1 MTAQQIALAP
11 PAIDPGR
18 AHLYDENGVFYPEP
32 DGEPMPD
39 AEYQDRNIRSARY
52 QLDGFY
58 HDRPGTYVSGNTVI
72 YYEQGNPRRNV
83 SPDCYV
89 AFNVDYSVINY
100 HGSYWVW
107 EMGKPPDFVLEVA
120 SESTAGNDTGRKML
134 IYAGMGAGEYWLF
147 DRTVNGKHY
156 GFRMAGYYLGPE
168 GYEPF
173 AITEDAAG
181 NLRAHSPTL
190 GLDICWEYD
199 PALRHGIIRFY
210 NPVSGS
216 ICWITRSLL
225 TRWRKRGRGARPPR
239 RLCRIPRWLCKT
251 PRPRAQPPRRAASRQ
266 RPKPPPCA
274 SSCAGYRRPPRTTR
288 PAEPAGG
295 RGHFP
300 NIMRPMRYTAG
311 SRAHFLPERSCST
324 KPSSAWRFMSSW
336 TPAARCSA
344 AARRITR
351 PPRPILA
358 SARCAWGCRGRCP

>member
-1 MTAQQIALAP
+1 
-11 PAIDPGR
+11 
-18 AHLYDENGVFYPEP
+18 
-32 DGEPMPD
+32 MPD

-134 IYAGMGAGEYWLF
+134 IYASMGAGEYWLF

-173 AITEDAAG
+173 CDYGGCRRQPPGAQPDAGAG
-181 NLRAHSPTL
+181 HLL
-190 GLDICWEYD
+190 G
-199 PALRHGIIRFY
+199 
-210 NPVSGS
+210 V
-216 ICWITRSLL
+216 
-225 TRWRKRGRGARPPR
+225 
-239 RLCRIPRWLCKT
+239 
-251 PRPRAQPPRRAASRQ
+251 RPRAPARDNPLLQPGVGGVS
-266 RPKPPPCA
+266 
-274 SSCAGYRRPPRTTR
+274 AGL
-288 PAEPAGG
+288 
-295 RGHFP
+295 RGV
-300 NIMRPMRYTAG
+300 
-311 SRAHFLPERSCST
+311 L
-324 KPSSAWRFMSSW
+324 
-336 TPAARCSA
+336 
-344 AARRITR
+344 
-351 PPRPILA
+351 
-358 SARCAWGCRGRCP
+358 

>member
-1 MTAQQIALAP
+1 MTAQQIVQAP

-134 IYAGMGAGEYWLF
+134 IYASMGAGEYWLF

-210 NPVSGS
+210 NPVSGEYLLDYEES
-216 ICWITRSLL
+216 FDALEEARS
-225 TRWRKRGRGARPPR
+225 GRAAAEAALQDTEVALQNTEAALQDTEAALQDAEAARTTAEAGRIAAEAEAAALREQLR
-239 RLCRIPRWLCKT
+239 RL
-251 PRPRAQPPRRAASRQ
+251 Q
-266 RPKPPPCA
+266 A
-274 SSCAGYRRPPRTTR
+274 SSPDDQTC
-288 PAEPAGG
+288 
-295 RGHFP
+295 
-300 NIMRPMRYTAG
+300 
-311 SRAHFLPERSCST
+311 
-324 KPSSAWRFMSSW
+324 
-336 TPAARCSA
+336 
-344 AARRITR
+344 
-351 PPRPILA
+351 
-358 SARCAWGCRGRCP
+358 

>member
-1 MTAQQIALAP
+1 MTAQQIVQAP

-134 IYAGMGAGEYWLF
+134 IYASMGAGEYWLF

-173 AITEDAAG
+173 AIMEDAAG

-210 NPVSGS
+210 NPVSGEYLLDYEES
-216 ICWITRSLL
+216 FDALEEARS
-225 TRWRKRGRGARPPR
+225 GRAAAEAALQDTEVALRDTESALQDAEAARTTAEAGRIAAEAEAAALREQLR
-239 RLCRIPRWLCKT
+239 RL
-251 PRPRAQPPRRAASRQ
+251 QAASPDDQ
-266 RPKPPPCA
+266 TC
-274 SSCAGYRRPPRTTR
+274 
-288 PAEPAGG
+288 
-295 RGHFP
+295 
-300 NIMRPMRYTAG
+300 
-311 SRAHFLPERSCST
+311 
-324 KPSSAWRFMSSW
+324 
-336 TPAARCSA
+336 
-344 AARRITR
+344 
-351 PPRPILA
+351 
-358 SARCAWGCRGRCP
+358 